1 MNIDRDKL
9 KDIEKTKS
17 NKKAFSDSLVLSSY
31 LKIVHKL
38 IETGSKMSMV
48 EMARFTNSINHWVE
62 NRPANKKSRHCSE
75 GTIIEVEFGLTY
87 KTETPY
93 RHSALVIKEYQN
105 KVIVIPSTSK
115 SDYWDNAFHPLSNP
129 NGNKEY
135 FRVTTTDGFDHNC
148 VLVMNDLKT
157 ISKNRIISTCGRMD
171 ILSENCIYKQIR
183 KLLFNDIFAEEIKE
197 YEDKISTL
205 KSSIQ
210 DDKEK
215 IQSLFST
222 IRRKNIILSRIT
234 KENKQENKK

>member
-9 KDIEKTKS
+9 KSIEKSKLK
-17 NKKAFSDSLVLSSY
+17 KKAFSDSLVLSSY

-38 IETGSKMSMV
+38 IEIGSKMSMV
-48 EMARFTNSINHWVE
+48 EMARFTNSINHWIE

-115 SDYWDNAFHPLSNP
+115 SNYWDNAFHPLSNP

-183 KLLFNDIFAEEIKE
+183 GQLLNDIFSDEIEEYKN
-197 YEDKISTL
+197 KISVL
-205 KSSIQ
+205 ECDIQ
-210 DDKEK
+210 DKEDT

-222 IRRKNIILSRIT
+222 IRRKNKILSNVI
-234 KENKQENKK
+234 NKNNKSKK

>member
-1 MNIDRDKL
+1 MDIDRDKL
-9 KDIEKTKS
+9 KNIEKSKS
-17 NKKAFSDSLVLSSY
+17 RKKAFSDSLVLSSY
-31 LKIVHKL
+31 LKIVHKI
-38 IETGSKMSMV
+38 IEIGSKMSMV
-48 EMARFTNSINHWVE
+48 EMARFTNSIDHWIK

-75 GTIIEVEFGLTY
+75 GTIIEAEFGLTY

-93 RHSALVIKEYQN
+93 RHSALVIKEYPN

-115 SDYWDNAFHPLSNP
+115 SDYWDHAFHPLSNP

-171 ILSENCIYKQIR
+171 TLSEDCIYKQIR
-183 KLLFNDIFAEEIKE
+183 KLLLNDIFSEEVNE
-197 YEDKISTL
+197 YEDRISTL
-205 KSSIQ
+205 KSNIQ
-210 DDKEK
+210 NNKEK

-222 IRRKNIILSRIT
+222 IRRKNIILSKTTNER
-234 KENKQENKK
+234 KK

>member
-1 MNIDRDKL
+1 MDIDRDKL
-9 KDIEKTKS
+9 KNIEKSKS
-17 NKKAFSDSLVLSSY
+17 RKKAFSDSLVLSSY

-38 IETGSKMSMV
+38 IEIGSKMSMV
-48 EMARFTNSINHWVE
+48 EMARFTNSIDHWIK

-75 GTIIEVEFGLTY
+75 GTIIEAEFGLTY

-93 RHSALVIKEYQN
+93 RHSALVIKEYPN

-171 ILSENCIYKQIR
+171 TLSEDCIYKQIR
-183 KLLFNDIFAEEIKE
+183 KLLLNDIFSEEVNE
-197 YEDKISTL
+197 YEDRISTL
-205 KSSIQ
+205 KSNIQ
-210 DDKEK
+210 NNKEK

-222 IRRKNIILSRIT
+222 IRRKNIILSKT
-234 KENKQENKK
+234 TNKRKK

>member
-1 MNIDRDKL
+1 MDIDRDKL
-9 KDIEKTKS
+9 KNIEKSKS
-17 NKKAFSDSLVLSSY
+17 RKKAFSDSLVLSSY

-38 IETGSKMSMV
+38 IEIGSKMSMV
-48 EMARFTNSINHWVE
+48 EMARFTNSIDHWIK

-75 GTIIEVEFGLTY
+75 GTIIEAEFGLTY

-93 RHSALVIKEYQN
+93 RHSALVIKEYPN

-171 ILSENCIYKQIR
+171 ALSEDCVYKQIR
-183 KLLFNDIFAEEIKE
+183 KLLLNDIFSEEVNE
-197 YEDKISTL
+197 YEDRISTL
-205 KSSIQ
+205 KSNIQ
-210 DDKEK
+210 NNKEK

-222 IRRKNIILSRIT
+222 IRRKNIILSKT
-234 KENKQENKK
+234 TNKRKK